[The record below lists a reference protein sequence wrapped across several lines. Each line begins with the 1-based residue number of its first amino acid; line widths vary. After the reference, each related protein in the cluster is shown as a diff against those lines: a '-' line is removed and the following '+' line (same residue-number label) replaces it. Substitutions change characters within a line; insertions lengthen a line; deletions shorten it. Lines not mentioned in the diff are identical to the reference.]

1 MFPRSVSYGRASA
14 TGQSL
19 DMRDIQQ
26 TQRHTHRH
34 HQRLIEHGFGFN
46 DDHERTPVS
55 WFQYPDEDEF
65 AEDNITDMPLTTR
78 SGGLRQKRSNGAAI
92 NRPVFPVND
101 PYNAARFVQFLID
114 HKYAPGATAAL
125 FITAGIERRF
135 NYRVADDVGVTHTS
149 MTRWLTKARKAMTSE
164 TVIVPPVELPEPEP
178 KHNPRITEYWHKTR
192 KGRDGNGVREAVKA
206 AMRKMLEAQPDISDA
221 TLARMLTERARV
233 TISRRT
239 VAKYRMALGIRRQGT
254 LKDAIAEAMTRDP
267 QLTAAELAAKLSEST
282 GRQVSAQTAEHNRL
296 RLGIRKHRKHRL
308 PGQTHRPL
316 TAEARKKISE
326 AMKQRHVTNPL
337 SAAARQKIAAAA
349 KCRWEKIH
357 TDSTQTAGLTC
368 GNLRESKNHDPHKS
382 L

>member
-1 MFPRSVSYGRASA
+1 MFPSPVSYGSARA

-26 TQRHTHRH
+26 TQRQTHKH
-34 HQRLIEHGFGFN
+34 YQRLTEHGFGFN

-55 WFQYPDEDEF
+55 WFQYPDESEDEF
-65 AEDNITDMPLTTR
+65 AEDNITDMPMVTR
-78 SGGLRQKRSNGAAI
+78 EGGLRQKRSNGAAI
-92 NRPVFPVND
+92 NRPIFPVNSPD
-101 PYNAARFVQFLID
+101 AAARFVQFLID
-114 HKYAPGATAAL
+114 NKYAPGATAAL

-135 NYRVADDVGVTHTS
+135 NYRVAEDVGVTNRS
-149 MTRWLTKARKAMTSE
+149 MMRWLDKARRAMSAKI
-164 TVIVPPVELPEPEP
+164 VILPPVEVPEPEP

-192 KGRDGNGVREAVKA
+192 KGRDGNGIREAVKA
-206 AMRKMLEAQPDISDA
+206 TMRKMLEAQPDLPDA
-221 TLARMLTERARV
+221 TLARMLTEQARL

-239 VAKYRMALGIRRQGT
+239 VAKYRMAMGIRRQGT
-254 LKDAIAEAMTRDP
+254 LKEAIVEAMTRDP
-267 QLTAAELAAKLSEST
+267 QLTAADLAAKLSAST
-282 GRQVSAQTAEHNRL
+282 RTRVSAQTVEHNRL

-337 SAAARQKIAAAA
+337 SEAARQRIAAAA
-349 KCRWEKIH
+349 KRRWEKFH

-368 GNLRESKNHDPHKS
+368 GNLR
-382 L
+382 